1 MSPLDRVWKP
11 GFSPDTC
18 TSVFSALETFVIIAL
33 YKLTF
38 TIPYHTIKLTYVGF
52 RAHVKTASRIVSHR
66 NQRSDPKQSEKHENK
81 LSARTLLFV
90 STIIG
95 MIVFVM
101 CTLQDGRRL
110 NDRYETGNSS
120 VRENVCNNSEK
131 CRKNS
136 CFWILKNAKKRTET
150 YVQSQR
156 PLNHSAVFK
165 TRLPEVSTGNVI
177 NIKHL
182 CSEMRTQSWHAVK
195 ERSQP
200 PEMNWTD
207 LRQVIVIIIIIIF
220 LNIYP
225 RLYRSPGLKTTS

>member
-131 CRKNS
+131 CRKKS
-136 CFWILKNAKKRTET
+136 CFWILKNAKNVQKRTYSLRGHLIT
-150 YVQSQR
+150 
-156 PLNHSAVFK
+156 PVFK

-182 CSEMRTQSWHAVK
+182 CSEMRTQSWHAMK

-225 RLYRSPGLKTTS
+225 R